1 MSKINKLLF
10 FRFLYLSLGQIL
22 IFNNFLIFGS
32 NVNVYLIFILI
43 FPLNYNKSLTYVITF
58 IFGFLLDFFSNS
70 LGIITFSLLISILIK
85 PYVVK
90 FIFGYFDVNQV
101 RKTSE
106 YINKTSFFQK
116 FGFLLI
122 MFLSHQ
128 FIINFI
134 DIFSFENI
142 KSIINK
148 TLISSIISILFSY
161 IIILIFFRKNAR

>member
-1 MSKINKLLF
+1 MSNINQLLF
-10 FRFLYLSLGQIL
+10 FRFLFLSLGQIL
-22 IFNNFLIFGS
+22 IFNNFLIFGN
-32 NVNVYLIFILI
+32 NVNIYLIFILI
-43 FPLNYNKSLTYVITF
+43 FPLNYNKSLTYIITF
-58 IFGFLLDFFSNS
+58 LFGFVLDVFSNS

-85 PYVVK
+85 PYVVR

-106 YINKTSFFQK
+106 YIDKTSFFQK
-116 FGFLLI
+116 FSYLFI
-122 MFLSHQ
+122 MFISHQ

-148 TLISSIISILFSY
+148 TLISSIISIIFSF
-161 IIILIFFRKNAR
+161 IIILTFFRKNAR

>member
-10 FRFLYLSLGQIL
+10 FRFLYLILGQIL

-43 FPLNYNKSLTYVITF
+43 FPLNYNKSLTYLITF

-70 LGIITFSLLISILIK
+70 FGIITFSLLISILIK
-85 PYVVK
+85 PFVVR

-106 YINKTSFFQK
+106 YISKTSFFQK
-116 FGFLLI
+116 FGYLLI

>member
-32 NVNVYLIFILI
+32 NVNIYLIFILI

-70 LGIITFSLLISILIK
+70 MGIITFSLLISILIK
-85 PYVVK
+85 PYVIR

-116 FGFLLI
+116 CGYLLI

-142 KSIINK
+142 KSIVNK

>member
-32 NVNVYLIFILI
+32 NVNIYLIFILI

-70 LGIITFSLLISILIK
+70 MGIITFSLLISILIK
-85 PYVVK
+85 PYVVR

-116 FGFLLI
+116 CGYLLI

-142 KSIINK
+142 KSIVNK

>member
-1 MSKINKLLF
+1 MSAWI
-10 FRFLYLSLGQIL
+10 
-22 IFNNFLIFGS
+22 IFNSDAALFNANNFIAAPPPIEVPVFCTR
-32 NVNVYLIFILI
+32 
-43 FPLNYNKSLTYVITF
+43 P
-58 IFGFLLDFFSNS
+58 
-70 LGIITFSLLISILIK
+70 FSLLISILIK
-85 PYVVK
+85 PYIVR

-106 YINKTSFFQK
+106 YISKTSFFQK
-116 FGFLLI
+116 SGYLLI

>member
-116 FGFLLI
+116 FGYLLI

-142 KSIINK
+142 KSIVNK